1 MIAATARLRVVVVDD
16 SALYRKVVRDVL
28 ESLPE
33 VEVVG
38 TAINGRQALAKI
50 IELKPDVVTL
60 DLEMPE
66 LDGIGVLRELQSQPQ
81 PPLAIMVS
89 AFTARGA
96 QSTTAAL
103 QLGAFDFILKPT
115 TNSLEESVAQ
125 LKRDLS
131 PKIHGCRS
139 RMARPSTTPNVTR
152 PVTSST
158 ASTASR
164 PKTTLR
170 PEIIAIGVSTG
181 GPKALSAL
189 LPMFPA
195 NLRCPIVLVQHM
207 PPLFTKSLAE
217 DLNKRC
223 ALEVLEA
230 VHGQPVKVGQV
241 LIAPGGKQM
250 RIVDAPGGK
259 IVQITDDAVER
270 NCKPSVDYLFRSV
283 ANAYGSRTLGVIL
296 TGMGDDGTLGCA
308 DIKRAGGSV
317 YTQDEASCVVYGMP
331 RSVVE
336 KDLSD
341 LVAPLEAIHQP
352 IISLVNSGLAHERAL
367 S

>member
-1 MIAATARLRVVVVDD
+1 MVAATARLRVLVVDD

-28 ESLPE
+28 ESLPD

-50 IELKPDVVTL
+50 TELAPDVVTL

-66 LDGIGVLRELQSQPQ
+66 LDGIGVLRELQSLPQ

-103 QLGAFDFILKPT
+103 TLGAFDFILKPT
-115 TNSLEESVAQ
+115 TNSLDESVAQ
-125 LKRDLS
+125 LNRDLA
-131 PKIHGCRS
+131 PKILGCKARI
-139 RMARPSTTPNVTR
+139 ARPNTTPNVSR
-152 PVTSST
+152 PVAPPTPS
-158 ASTASR
+158 AGSR

-170 PEIIAIGVSTG
+170 PDIIAIGVSTG
-181 GPKALSAL
+181 GPKALSTL
-189 LPMFPA
+189 LPKFSA

-230 VHGQPVKVGQV
+230 THGQSVKAGQV

-250 RIVDAPGGK
+250 RVADGPSGK
-259 IVQITDDAVER
+259 IVQITDDAPER

-296 TGMGDDGTLGCA
+296 TGMGDDGTLGCG
-308 DIKRAGGSV
+308 DIKRVGGTV

-331 RSVVE
+331 RSVAE
-336 KDLSD
+336 KDLTD
-341 LVAPLEAIHQP
+341 LVAPLDSIHQP
-352 IISLVNSGLAHERAL
+352 IISLVSSGLAHERVL